1 MAQYVINLREGG
13 AIHRINAEALKMSH
27 RKRKTCCGWSFGL
40 GVSSVKICAHVAT
53 NKRCRKCFS
62 ADDRPSGGRE
72 ARSASLGVIIAEEMT
87 SDEIEDL

>member
-13 AIHRINAEALKMSH
+13 TIHRINAEALKMPH
-27 RKRKTCCGWSFGL
+27 RRRKTCCGWSFGL

-62 ADDRPSGGRE
+62 MDGE
-72 ARSASLGVIIAEEMT
+72 VNAEEMT